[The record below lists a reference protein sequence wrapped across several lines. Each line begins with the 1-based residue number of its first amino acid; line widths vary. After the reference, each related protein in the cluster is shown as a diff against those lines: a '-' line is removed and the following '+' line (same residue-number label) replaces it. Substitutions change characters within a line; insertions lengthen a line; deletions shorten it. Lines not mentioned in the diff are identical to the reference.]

1 MNLLMLILSVVMTWT
16 VETKSSVSGDGT
28 YPASMSVTYSCS
40 YQKGTVRK
48 DDVAMISFSNMG
60 GMTIEQI
67 EVYVRSNKSA
77 GSGIFT
83 VEANESTIASKSGSL
98 KDWTGSY
105 DNVNYYPVP
114 LLQEALNNVNTLSV
128 SLTGTVNSLYIE
140 KYVIQY
146 TPVSPRSVTLMKGN
160 TEYITLTEQS
170 GGSGVMLPSLEKEG
184 NWRFVAWSKQHFYAI
199 STMPDSW
206 IIPGKY
212 YPTENETL
220 WAVYSYEKTIES
232 AFVSTLE
239 SGYYLYADSTKM
251 RAMRGAVEEGFAEC
265 ATVNISDESQIYE
278 ITFDNACET
287 ATIYHPYS
295 NSYIG
300 SKGLALSNEATPWQ
314 VWHRGNATAF
324 YTQIGNKSYVLWPNY
339 LRHISQDEDIFCT
352 ALIQTEYLSSA
363 TTVLISA
370 DALMEEPVLTC
381 HPEKGLSIENTV
393 APDKNEYVLPLGNY
407 RLIIRNGQKTM
418 HIQ

>member
-40 YQKGTVRK
+40 YQKGTVRAG
-48 DDVAMISFSNMG
+48 DTATIAFANMG

-77 GSGIFT
+77 GSGTFT

-114 LLQEALNNVNTLSV
+114 LLQEAVNNVNTLSV

-140 KYVIQY
+140 KFLIRY

-251 RAMRGAVEEGFAEC
+251 RAMRGEVEEGFAGN

-295 NSYIG
+295 SSYIG

-314 VWHRGNATAF
+314 VWHNGNATAF
-324 YTQIGNKSYVLWPNY
+324 YTQIGNKSYILWPNY
-339 LRHISQDEDIFCT
+339 LRHISPDEDIYCA
-352 ALIQTEYLSSA
+352 ALIWTRDLSAA

-381 HPEKGLSIENTV
+381 HPEKGLSIEDTV
-393 APDKNEYVLPLGNY
+393 APDENEYVLPLGNY